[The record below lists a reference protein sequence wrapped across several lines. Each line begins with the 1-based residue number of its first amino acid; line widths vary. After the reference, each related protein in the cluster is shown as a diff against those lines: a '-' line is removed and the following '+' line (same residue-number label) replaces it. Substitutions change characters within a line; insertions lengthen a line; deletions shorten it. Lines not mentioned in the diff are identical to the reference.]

1 LFFIP
6 LFLIV
11 LYLQVT
17 INVFFLIL
25 WKLIYIYR
33 VTEVQRKE
41 SAPPARAIP
50 EPPEVPLQIFDFE
63 GQFIQVVVNQD
74 PPAPPAPPALG
85 KDFKKILF
93 SSF

>member
-1 LFFIP
+1 
-6 LFLIV
+6 
-11 LYLQVT
+11 
-17 INVFFLIL
+17 
-25 WKLIYIYR
+25 

-74 PPAPPAPPALG
+74 PPAPPALG